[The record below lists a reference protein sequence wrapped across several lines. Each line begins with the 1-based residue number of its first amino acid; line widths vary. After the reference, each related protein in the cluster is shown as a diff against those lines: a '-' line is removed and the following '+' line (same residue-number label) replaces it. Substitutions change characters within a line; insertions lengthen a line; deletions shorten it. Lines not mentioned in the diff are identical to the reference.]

1 MVTIICHGTTFI
13 CCVFPWMYTSD
24 YYVKLNFHK
33 IHKLFIFNLCY
44 VFHSFPSI
52 SFRGTTKWNIFY
64 MTKMRYSYS
73 VTCSFWSN
81 VYPKDQFYLYH
92 GMKLWQY
99 ILLPTS
105 LFVQNID
112 ADYFVEYYRQCH
124 DVCRLFVFGWQTY
137 KNVHVHCSMNQL
149 KSAFCTDLHTSLHSI
164 AAQNDDWNPPFL

>member
-1 MVTIICHGTTFI
+1 MCFIPSHPLVLEGRQSEIYFTWPRWGT
-13 CCVFPWMYTSD
+13 
-24 YYVKLNFHK
+24 
-33 IHKLFIFNLCY
+33 
-44 VFHSFPSI
+44 
-52 SFRGTTKWNIFY
+52 
-64 MTKMRYSYS
+64 YSYS

-149 KSAFCTDLHTSLHSI
+149 RSAFCTDLHTSLHSI